1 MKITKLQLKQ
11 IIKEEVSSV
20 LYERN
25 YKSELT
31 DEEAVLFKK
40 EIEGEWKWMQEALLG
55 SPQDKPGERGLF
67 NEWGR
72 NIVLPPRDFANRISE
87 PINRTAAV
95 FALLMKWRKKDP
107 DIASAAENIGKVL
120 KDLKEM
126 ESKVRQIWAS
136 AGNNQNNPAAQKSI
150 KSLQSQ
156 GDHFTRQLW
165 GYAYSALI
173 SSGLMA
179 APGSRQ

>member
-1 MKITKLQLKQ
+1 
-11 IIKEEVSSV
+11 
-20 LYERN
+20 
-25 YKSELT
+25 
-31 DEEAVLFKK
+31 
-40 EIEGEWKWMQEALLG
+40 
-55 SPQDKPGERGLF
+55 
-67 NEWGR
+67 
-72 NIVLPPRDFANRISE
+72 
-87 PINRTAAV
+87 
-95 FALLMKWRKKDP
+95 MKWRKKDP